1 MLQCCHPSDCTS
13 RFLEE
18 VNTWAYRGEVLY
30 HGKPSGIDNTVSC
43 YGGLVT
49 FCKKGDGK
57 YEVKPIQTE
66 PLSLVLVDT
75 MLPKNTARMIEKVG
89 VLKNT
94 LPITTEHLFDSIEAL
109 VKELVSKDNHFDQTH
124 FYDAIQVNQ
133 GLLRVLGVSCDA
145 IDDVVETAARYNH
158 AAKLTGGG
166 GGEIPPNEKP

>member
-1 MLQCCHPSDCTS
+1 M
-13 RFLEE
+13 
-18 VNTWAYRGEVLY
+18 
-30 HGKPSGIDNTVSC
+30 
-43 YGGLVT
+43 T

-124 FYDAIQVNQ
+124 FYDAIPVTQ

-166 GGEIPPNEKP
+166 GGGCVFAVSRDPSQREALVEDLQKRGYTTQVATIGGKGLCVY